1 MRVALDATPLIG
13 SRTGVGRYVAGLVPA
28 LTALADPPEVV
39 LTAFT
44 VRGAGD
50 IEHFPGTTTSA
61 RRFPARVLQVCWG
74 RWSLPPVEWLSGR
87 ADVFHAT
94 NFVLPPARRAA
105 GVVMVHDLSFVRYPD
120 TVSAASLRYRDLVP
134 RSVRRAEVVVTPT
147 ETTAAEVADYY
158 GLHPERVLPT
168 PLGVDPAWATAT
180 APDAHWLGQRGL
192 PERYLL
198 FVGNREPRKN
208 LPVLLRAHAALRASR
223 PDVPPLVL
231 AGPPGWGAGGAGP
244 GATGDATDAVV
255 IAGYLSDDDL
265 PRVVAG
271 AACLALPSRCEGFGL
286 PALEALACGMPVV
299 VSDLPV
305 LREVTGGL
313 ASYVPV
319 GDTDALAGALADA
332 LADDGGGGRGLAAR
346 AARRRWAAGWT
357 WDRCAQ
363 ATRAAYV
370 QAVAG

>member
-1 MRVALDATPLIG
+1 MRRSWHTGRQHRIGSAASGATRGWAAPRRPQARVGAAQLRVAPLAADPIRCCRPVCQDRRMRVALDATPLIG

-61 RRFPARVLQVCWG
+61 RRFPARVLQACWG

-105 GVVMVHDLSFVRYPD
+105 GVVMVHDLSFVRHPD

-198 FVGNREPRKN
+198 FVGSREPRKN

-231 AGPPGWGAGGAGP
+231 AGPPGWWPAP
-244 GATGDATDAVV
+244 PVW
-255 IAGYLSDDDL
+255 
-265 PRVVAG
+265 R
-271 AACLALPSRCEGFGL
+271 SR
-286 PALEALACGMPVV
+286 PDTR
-299 VSDLPV
+299 VSDC
-305 LREVTGGL
+305 RH
-313 ASYVPV
+313 S
-319 GDTDALAGALADA
+319 AGQ
-332 LADDGGGGRGLAAR
+332 R
-346 AARRRWAAGWT
+346 
-357 WDRCAQ
+357 
-363 ATRAAYV
+363 
-370 QAVAG
+370 

>member
-28 LTALADPPEVV
+28 LAALNDPPELV

-44 VRGAGD
+44 VRGTGD
-50 IEHFPGTTTSA
+50 IPRYPGTTSSS
-61 RRFPARVLQVCWG
+61 RRVPARALQACWQ
-74 RWSLPPVEWLSGR
+74 RWSAPPVEWLSGP

-105 GVVMVHDLSFVRYPD
+105 GVVTVHDLSFVRHPD
-120 TVSAASLRYRDLVP
+120 TVSAASQRYRDLVP
-134 RSVRRAEVVVTPT
+134 RSVRRAAVVLAPT
-147 ETTAAEVADYY
+147 ATTADEVADYY
-158 GLHPERVLPT
+158 GLDPGRVLPT
-168 PLGVDPAWATAT
+168 LLGVDPMWAAAT
-180 APDAHWLGQRGL
+180 APEPDWLRRRGL

-208 LPVLLRAHAALRASR
+208 LPVLLRAHADLRSSQ

-231 AGPPGWGAGGAGP
+231 VGPPGWGGANDDTVS
-244 GATGDATDAVV
+244 GASDGADAVV
-255 IAGYLSDDDL
+255 IAGYLSDADL

-271 AACLALPSRCEGFGL
+271 AVAVVLPSRYEGFGL
-286 PALEALACGMPVV
+286 PALEAMACGVPAV

-313 ASYVPV
+313 AKYVPV
-319 GDTDALAGALADA
+319 GDADA
-332 LADDGGGGRGLAAR
+332 LATALAAAVDDDGSAAAHNERRAWAGKFSWERCARATLAAYR
-346 AARRRWAAGWT
+346 LALG
-357 WDRCAQ
+357 
-363 ATRAAYV
+363 
-370 QAVAG
+370 